1 MKNLRL
7 LFESVKLVRESAP
20 GWTAANVAV
29 SLLRSFIPLVLLFL
43 IRSLIDTIT
52 QGVSSGGE
60 VSTARIV
67 YSITAVIVVFLIDE
81 MSSEIGNYIR
91 KKQSYRL
98 EEYMYKLL
106 HSKATAL
113 DLINFENPSYFDKLS
128 RAVREA
134 TWRPNNILNNF
145 VALFRGIISLILMA
159 SLLFTLNW
167 WIALLLVVVNIPGI
181 WMRLHYASVLYYFR
195 KELTPEER
203 KAGYFNWL
211 LTGDRPSRE
220 IRLFGLGDYFISH
233 FKESFR
239 QYKEKEIDI
248 LRKRTAIETVSG
260 VIKASALFIVLY
272 VIARQTISGEI
283 TLGNMAMLILAFRQG
298 LIYIRDILSS
308 VAGLYE
314 DSLFTGDIFEFLMLK
329 EKIKEDEPVSEVT
342 PLKKEIRFENV
353 TFTYPGNN
361 SPALKDV
368 NLTLKKGEIVALVG
382 SNGSGKSTLVRIL
395 CRLYDPDSGAVFF
408 DGKNIRNFKPEEYRK
423 QFSVLFQDFML
434 YNLSAGEN
442 ILLGNIEAGRQE
454 ERMKL
459 AAMSAGI
466 HSLIESL
473 PGGYDAP
480 IGPLFDESR
489 ELSWGEWQKIALAR
503 TIYRDASVMILDE
516 PSSAI
521 DSESEY
527 EIFSRFREI
536 VKGQTVLLISHR
548 FTSVRLADRVVVL
561 EGGRIA
567 ENGTHTELMM
577 KKGLY
582 YNMYTRQKN
591 MLGDGEQTS

>member
-1 MKNLRL
+1 
-7 LFESVKLVRESAP
+7 
-20 GWTAANVAV
+20 
-29 SLLRSFIPLVLLFL
+29 
-43 IRSLIDTIT
+43 
-52 QGVSSGGE
+52 
-60 VSTARIV
+60 
-67 YSITAVIVVFLIDE
+67 
-81 MSSEIGNYIR
+81 
-91 KKQSYRL
+91 
-98 EEYMYKLL
+98 
-106 HSKATAL
+106 
-113 DLINFENPSYFDKLS
+113 
-128 RAVREA
+128 
-134 TWRPNNILNNF
+134 
-145 VALFRGIISLILMA
+145 
-159 SLLFTLNW
+159 
-167 WIALLLVVVNIPGI
+167 
-181 WMRLHYASVLYYFR
+181 
-195 KELTPEER
+195 
-203 KAGYFNWL
+203 
-211 LTGDRPSRE
+211 
-220 IRLFGLGDYFISH
+220 
-233 FKESFR
+233 
-239 QYKEKEIDI
+239 
-248 LRKRTAIETVSG
+248 
-260 VIKASALFIVLY
+260 
-272 VIARQTISGEI
+272 
-283 TLGNMAMLILAFRQG
+283 
-298 LIYIRDILSS
+298 SS

-473 PGGYDAP
+473 PGGYDTQ